1 MYPYE
6 DDETREYPSVAR
18 QEPWTFDQRSVNQ
31 PAPPY
36 QPPHLR
42 DGATKAFAEPP
53 GRSARA
59 RHAGGYEPVDGG
71 WQHRST
77 EVWWRNRSV
86 LAVGLSVLAVLLLG
100 TTGIFLLSS
109 GDEPARTA
117 LDPGTSPATPSLMP
131 SPTPSPTPGPTP
143 SARPSTRA
151 ATRTRNPVPT
161 APPATPPPAAEVPPA
176 PVVTKTPDPTCT
188 PTYKGTNAPKAQVRD
203 ALVESGATQFWVGV
217 QRPVDL
223 EGPLPEITVPANLM
237 KAIAWQESGWQSAI
251 IACDGGIGT
260 MQVMP
265 GTVSQINNR
274 FGTSHDVNTLPGNT
288 DLGANYLQWLIM
300 YFGLFYFGQNF
311 DLSVEAPIGVG
322 GAQLSL
328 VEVVVSAYNVGPA
341 ALENDD
347 NTLSIP
353 NWQYVSNVLALQ
365 TSCECLNFWPARL
378 G

>member
-6 DDETREYPSVAR
+6 DDDETPGNQSVAR
-18 QEPWTFDQRSVNQ
+18 RESWTFDQRSVHQ

-36 QPPHLR
+36 QSPHLR
-42 DGATKAFAEPP
+42 DDTTKAHAVPP
-53 GRSARA
+53 GRNVRA
-59 RHAGGYEPVDGG
+59 RHAGGYPPVDGG
-71 WQHRST
+71 RRRRSAGA
-77 EVWWRNRSV
+77 WWRNRSV
-86 LAVGLSVLAVLLLG
+86 LAVCLSVLAVLLLG
-100 TTGIFLLSS
+100 TAGIGLLSS
-109 GDEPARTA
+109 GAEPARTA
-117 LDPGTSPATPSLMP
+117 LDPGTSTATPSV
-131 SPTPSPTPGPTP
+131 TPSPTSSPSPGPTP
-143 SARPSTRA
+143 SARRSARPSSPA

-161 APPATPPPAAEVPPA
+161 APPTAPPPAAEVPPA

-223 EGPLPEITVPANLM
+223 DGPLPEITVPANLM

-274 FGTSHDVNTLPGNT
+274 FGTNHDVNTLQGNT

-311 DLSVEAPIGVG
+311 DLSVEAPIGPN

-328 VEVVVSAYNVGPA
+328 VEVVVAAYNVGPA
-341 ALENDD
+341 ALENED

-353 NWQYVSNVLALQ
+353 NRQYVNNVLALQ
-365 TSCECLNFWPARL
+365 TSCDCLNF
-378 G
+378 

>member
-1 MYPYE
+1 MYPH
-6 DDETREYPSVAR
+6 DDDDTRELPTVGRRES
-18 QEPWTFDQRSVNQ
+18 WTFDQRQ
-31 PAPPY
+31 ADRPPPPY
-36 QPPHLR
+36 QSPPR
-42 DGATKAFAEPP
+42 K
-53 GRSARA
+53 RSI
-59 RHAGGYEPVDGG
+59 
-71 WQHRST
+71 
-77 EVWWRNRSV
+77 
-86 LAVGLSVLAVLLLG
+86 LAVGLAVLAVLLVG
-100 TTGIFLLSS
+100 TAGVGLLSS
-109 GDEPARTA
+109 GDEPARAA
-117 LDPGTSPATPSLMP
+117 LDPGTSPATPSATPSPPP
-131 SPTPSPTPGPTP
+131 SPTAGPTP
-143 SARPSTRA
+143 SATRSARPSRPP

-161 APPATPPPAAEVPPA
+161 APPTAPPPAAEVPPA
-176 PVVTKTPDPTCT
+176 PVVTKAPDPACT

-203 ALVESGATQFWVGV
+203 ALVTSGATQFWVGV

-274 FGTSHDVNTLPGNT
+274 FGTDHDVNTLQGNT

-311 DLSVEAPIGVG
+311 DLSVEAPIGAG
-322 GAQLSL
+322 GAKLSL

-341 ALENDD
+341 ALENED

-353 NWQYVSNVLALQ
+353 NWQYVNNVLALR
-365 TSCECLNFWPARL
+365 TSCECLNF
-378 G
+378 

>member
-1 MYPYE
+1 MVAQPE
-6 DDETREYPSVAR
+6 RPGGLPIRACRPVAR
-18 QEPWTFDQRSVNQ
+18 HRRHRLTQLRRRTRSHGARPRDVDRHALGDAIPDFVTQ
-31 PAPPY
+31 PRPDAVSEAVSEAVESGRHPYPKPGPDRAP
-36 QPPHLR
+36 
-42 DGATKAFAEPP
+42 DGAAA
-53 GRSARA
+53 RSRGA
-59 RHAGGYEPVDGG
+59 
-71 WQHRST
+71 
-77 EVWWRNRSV
+77 
-86 LAVGLSVLAVLLLG
+86 
-100 TTGIFLLSS
+100 
-109 GDEPARTA
+109 
-117 LDPGTSPATPSLMP
+117 
-131 SPTPSPTPGPTP
+131 
-143 SARPSTRA
+143 
-151 ATRTRNPVPT
+151 
-161 APPATPPPAAEVPPA
+161 PA

-223 EGPLPEITVPANLM
+223 DGPLPEITVPANLM

-274 FGTSHDVNTLPGNT
+274 FGTNHDVNTLQGNT

-311 DLSVEAPIGVG
+311 DLSVEAPIGPN

-328 VEVVVSAYNVGPA
+328 VEVVVAAYNVGPA
-341 ALENDD
+341 ALENED

-353 NWQYVSNVLALQ
+353 NRQYVNNVLALQ
-365 TSCECLNFWPARL
+365 TSCDCLNF
-378 G
+378 